1 VKHAASAP
9 AGRRRRR
16 GAGEPRAAAPAA
28 HAGPPAAR
36 AAASAA
42 PPPASPAADSRPPA
56 AHAPAIGP
64 AASPA
69 ADSRPA
75 ARPRLRQLP
84 YLIVLCGAG
93 LSLLS
98 MRQGEQHVRSGT
110 LELAGVLLVAAVARL
125 LLPERRAGMLGSRR
139 RLVDVAAFAALGL
152 SLLVAGLVF
161 PPPA

>member
-16 GAGEPRAAAPAA
+16 GGGAPGAVAPATRATAPAA
-28 HAGPPAAR
+28 DPLAAR
-36 AAASAA
+36 
-42 PPPASPAADSRPPA
+42 AADSRPTA
-56 AHAPAIGP
+56 AR
-64 AASPA
+64 A

-98 MRQGEQHVRSGT
+98 MRQGQQDVRSGT

-125 LLPERRAGMLGSRR
+125 LLPERRAGLLGSRR